1 MKRLHLK
8 LYLAVVGTLV
18 AFLVAAAIIW
28 HYFGPR
34 RAMWGVESS
43 AGVAVLLFDK
53 ESPTAEQED
62 QVLMALADQLRAN
75 TAVCATPR
83 SRIPRSSGAPG
94 LCSVKIAKKPGWQM
108 SPIGPMYNTL
118 LDDGRWLVIHPR
130 HRLIMHGVHIGL
142 MLISVAVALALIIY
156 PITRGI
162 TARLERLKASVREL
176 GEGNLAARVAVE
188 GNDEVATLARS
199 FNESAA
205 RVEQMVRAHKM
216 LLANCS
222 HELRTPL
229 ARIRMATE
237 KLAGPESP
245 AALEMTRSIAELD
258 ALIGEMLL
266 ASRLDAMSRPERQES
281 VDLLAMAAE
290 EAAHFGREATG
301 EALHVLGDPALLRR
315 MVRNL
320 LDNAQRHAGGA
331 TRILVQLA
339 PGETGLA
346 HLLVEDQGPGVAP
359 GERERIFEPF
369 FRAATQAP
377 ESRGTGLGLSI
388 VRQVARAHGGEVS
401 VESVVPDAWH
411 QGTRF
416 VVALPRASAPPP
428 QSR

>member
-1 MKRLHLK
+1 LKRLHLK

-28 HYFGPR
+28 HFFGPR
-34 RAMWGVESS
+34 RAMWGVESA
-43 AGVAVLLFDK
+43 AGVAAMLFDK
-53 ESPTAEQED
+53 EPPTAEQED
-62 QVLMALADQLRAN
+62 QVLMALAEQLRAN
-75 TAVCATPR
+75 TAVCATPQA
-83 SRIPRSSGAPG
+83 RILRSSGAPN
-94 LCSVKIAKKPGWQM
+94 LCSVDVARQPGWQM
-108 SPIGPMYNTL
+108 SAIGPLYNL
-118 LDDGRWLVIHPR
+118 NLDDGRWLVIHPR

-142 MLISVAVALALIIY
+142 MLLSVAVALALIIY

-162 TARLERLKASVREL
+162 TARLERLKVSVREL

-188 GNDEVATLARS
+188 GKDEVATLARS

-205 RVEQMVRAHKM
+205 RVEQLVRSHKM

-245 AALEMTRSIAELD
+245 AAIEMARSIAELD

-281 VDLLAMAAE
+281 VDLLALAAE
-290 EAAHFGREATG
+290 EAVHFGREATG
-301 EALHVLGDPALLRR
+301 EALHILGDPALLRR
-315 MVRNL
+315 MIRNL

-331 TRILVQLA
+331 TRIVVQRAPAESGRVQL
-339 PGETGLA
+339 
-346 HLLVEDQGPGVAP
+346 VVDDQGPGVSP

-369 FRAATQAP
+369 FRAANLAT
-377 ESRGTGLGLSI
+377 RGTGLGLSI
-388 VRQVARAHGGEVS
+388 VRQVARAHGGDVI
-401 VESVVPDAWH
+401 VEAVVPDAWH

-416 VVALPRASAPPP
+416 VAVFPEASPPP
-428 QSR
+428 AQSR